1 MSKLMEGNKRYLFW
15 VVVIGL
21 FGIVGLLMVP
31 IVKCII
37 RVSERHPKACRWI
50 IIVAFISITIY
61 QFIEQGWISGFG
73 WICIGVVLATN
84 SMFKDIATLPFATPT
99 TTRKHLAST
108 KTTLVLAE
116 IAPDRHFPLAF
127 V

>member
-1 MSKLMEGNKRYLFW
+1 MKHRRCTQYIVRCVTLTSRFPKIKEKRKEILDMSKLMEGNKRYLFW

-61 QFIEQGWISGFG
+61 QFIEQGWNSGLG

-84 SMFKDIATLPFATPT
+84 SMFKDNS
-99 TTRKHLAST
+99 K
-108 KTTLVLAE
+108 
-116 IAPDRHFPLAF
+116 
-127 V
+127 

>member
-1 MSKLMEGNKRYLFW
+1 MKHRRCAQYIVRCVTLTSRFPKIKEKRKEILDMSKLMEGNKRYLFW

-61 QFIEQGWISGFG
+61 QFIEQGLNSVFG
-73 WICIGVVLATN
+73 LICIGVVLATN
-84 SMFKDIATLPFATPT
+84 SMFKDNS
-99 TTRKHLAST
+99 K
-108 KTTLVLAE
+108 
-116 IAPDRHFPLAF
+116 
-127 V
+127 

>member
-15 VVVIGL
+15 VVVIGM

-50 IIVAFISITIY
+50 IVAFISIIIY
-61 QFIEQGWISGFG
+61 QFIEQGWNSVFG
-73 WICIGVVLATN
+73 LICIGVILATN
-84 SMFKDIATLPFATPT
+84 SVFKDNS
-99 TTRKHLAST
+99 K
-108 KTTLVLAE
+108 
-116 IAPDRHFPLAF
+116 
-127 V
+127 

>member
-1 MSKLMEGNKRYLFW
+1 MKHRRCAQYIVRCVTLTSRFPKIKEKRKEILDMSKLMEGNKRYLFW

-61 QFIEQGWISGFG
+61 QFIEQGWNSGLG

-84 SMFKDIATLPFATPT
+84 SMFKDNS
-99 TTRKHLAST
+99 K
-108 KTTLVLAE
+108 
-116 IAPDRHFPLAF
+116 
-127 V
+127 

>member
-1 MSKLMEGNKRYLFW
+1 MKHRRCTQYIVRCVTLTSRFPKIKEKRKEILDMSKLMEGNKRYLFW

-61 QFIEQGWISGFG
+61 QFIEQGWNSSFG
-73 WICIGVVLATN
+73 LICIGVILATN
-84 SMFKDIATLPFATPT
+84 SMFKDNS
-99 TTRKHLAST
+99 K
-108 KTTLVLAE
+108 
-116 IAPDRHFPLAF
+116 
-127 V
+127 

>member
-1 MSKLMEGNKRYLFW
+1 MKHRRCAQYIVRCVTLTSRFPKIKEKRKEILDMLKLMEGNKRYLFW
-15 VVVIGL
+15 VIVIGL

-61 QFIEQGWISGFG
+61 QFIEQGWNSSFG
-73 WICIGVVLATN
+73 LICIGVILATN
-84 SMFKDIATLPFATPT
+84 SMFKDNS
-99 TTRKHLAST
+99 K
-108 KTTLVLAE
+108 
-116 IAPDRHFPLAF
+116 
-127 V
+127 

>member
-1 MSKLMEGNKRYLFW
+1 MKHRRCAQYIVRCVTLTSRFPKIKEKRKEILDMSKLMEGNKRYLFW

-61 QFIEQGWISGFG
+61 QFIERGLNSVFG
-73 WICIGVVLATN
+73 LICIGVVLATN
-84 SMFKDIATLPFATPT
+84 SMFKDNS
-99 TTRKHLAST
+99 K
-108 KTTLVLAE
+108 
-116 IAPDRHFPLAF
+116 
-127 V
+127 

>member
-1 MSKLMEGNKRYLFW
+1 MKHRRCAQYIVRCVTLTSRFPKIKEKRKEILDMSKLMEGNKRYLFW
-15 VVVIGL
+15 VVIIGL

-61 QFIEQGWISGFG
+61 QFIEQGWNSVFG
-73 WICIGVVLATN
+73 LICIGVVLATN
-84 SMFKDIATLPFATPT
+84 SMFKDNS
-99 TTRKHLAST
+99 K
-108 KTTLVLAE
+108 
-116 IAPDRHFPLAF
+116 
-127 V
+127 

>member
-50 IIVAFISITIY
+50 IIVAFISITII
-61 QFIEQGWISGFG
+61 FSFPLERCLDGRRAAICLT
-73 WICIGVVLATN
+73 WICSLNLRT
-84 SMFKDIATLPFATPT
+84 SMM
-99 TTRKHLAST
+99 
-108 KTTLVLAE
+108 
-116 IAPDRHFPLAF
+116 
-127 V
+127 

>member
-1 MSKLMEGNKRYLFW
+1 MKHRRCAQYIVRCVTLTSRFPKIKEKRKEILDMSKLMEGNKRYLFW

-61 QFIEQGWISGFG
+61 QLIEQGWISGFG

-84 SMFKDIATLPFATPT
+84 SMFKDNS
-99 TTRKHLAST
+99 K
-108 KTTLVLAE
+108 
-116 IAPDRHFPLAF
+116 
-127 V
+127 

>member
-1 MSKLMEGNKRYLFW
+1 MKHRRCAQYIVRCVTLTSRFPKIKEKRKEILDMLKLMEGNKRYLFW

-61 QFIEQGWISGFG
+61 QFIEQGWNSSFG
-73 WICIGVVLATN
+73 LICIGVILATN
-84 SMFKDIATLPFATPT
+84 SMFKDNS
-99 TTRKHLAST
+99 K
-108 KTTLVLAE
+108 
-116 IAPDRHFPLAF
+116 
-127 V
+127 

>member
-1 MSKLMEGNKRYLFW
+1 MKHRRCAQYIVRCVTLTYRFPKIKEKRKEILDMLKLVEGNKRYLFW

-61 QFIEQGWISGFG
+61 QFIEQGWNSVFG
-73 WICIGVVLATN
+73 LICIGVVLATN
-84 SMFKDIATLPFATPT
+84 SMFKNNS
-99 TTRKHLAST
+99 K
-108 KTTLVLAE
+108 
-116 IAPDRHFPLAF
+116 
-127 V
+127 

>member
-37 RVSERHPKACRWI
+37 RVSEHHPKACRWI

-84 SMFKDIATLPFATPT
+84 SMFKDNS
-99 TTRKHLAST
+99 K
-108 KTTLVLAE
+108 
-116 IAPDRHFPLAF
+116 
-127 V
+127 

>member
-1 MSKLMEGNKRYLFW
+1 MLKLMEGNKRYLFW

-50 IIVAFISITIY
+50 CIVAFIVITIY
-61 QFIEQGWISGFG
+61 QFIEQRWNSGFF
-73 WICIGVVLATN
+73 WICIGVVLIYSMIKDN
-84 SMFKDIATLPFATPT
+84 SK
-99 TTRKHLAST
+99 
-108 KTTLVLAE
+108 
-116 IAPDRHFPLAF
+116 
-127 V
+127 

>member
-1 MSKLMEGNKRYLFW
+1 MKHRRCAQYIVRCVTLTSRFPKIKEKRKEILDMSKLMEGNKRYLFW

-61 QFIEQGWISGFG
+61 QFIEQGWNSVFG
-73 WICIGVVLATN
+73 LICIGVVLATN
-84 SMFKDIATLPFATPT
+84 SMFKDNS
-99 TTRKHLAST
+99 K
-108 KTTLVLAE
+108 
-116 IAPDRHFPLAF
+116 
-127 V
+127 

>member
-15 VVVIGL
+15 VVVIGM

-50 IIVAFISITIY
+50 IIVAFISIIIY
-61 QFIEQGWISGFG
+61 QFIEQGWNSVFG
-73 WICIGVVLATN
+73 LICIGVILATN
-84 SMFKDIATLPFATPT
+84 SVFKDNS
-99 TTRKHLAST
+99 K
-108 KTTLVLAE
+108 
-116 IAPDRHFPLAF
+116 
-127 V
+127 

>member
-1 MSKLMEGNKRYLFW
+1 MTLTYRFPIIKEKRKEIFDMLKLMERNKRYLFW

-31 IVKCII
+31 IGKYII

-61 QFIEQGWISGFG
+61 QFIAQGWNSGFFG
-73 WICIGVVLATN
+73 ICIGVVLIY
-84 SMFKDIATLPFATPT
+84 SMFEDNSK
-99 TTRKHLAST
+99 
-108 KTTLVLAE
+108 
-116 IAPDRHFPLAF
+116 
-127 V
+127 

>member
-1 MSKLMEGNKRYLFW
+1 MKHRRCAQYIVRCVTLTSRFPKIKEKRKQILDMSKLMEGNKRYLFW

-61 QFIEQGWISGFG
+61 QFIEQGWNSSFG
-73 WICIGVVLATN
+73 LICIGVILATN
-84 SMFKDIATLPFATPT
+84 SMFKDNS
-99 TTRKHLAST
+99 K
-108 KTTLVLAE
+108 
-116 IAPDRHFPLAF
+116 
-127 V
+127 

>member
-1 MSKLMEGNKRYLFW
+1 MLKLTEGNKRYLFW

-50 IIVAFISITIY
+50 IIVAFISIIIY
-61 QFIEQGWISGFG
+61 HFIEQRWNLGLGL
-73 WICIGVVLATN
+73 ICIGVVLATN
-84 SMFKDIATLPFATPT
+84 SMFKNNS
-99 TTRKHLAST
+99 K
-108 KTTLVLAE
+108 
-116 IAPDRHFPLAF
+116 
-127 V
+127 